1 MNRAKREY
9 DPDTAKVANSWVGSV
24 VTGIVYSVEEH
35 CAWVRIDVLPLCNTG
50 YLHVSQFS
58 ENRTEN
64 LRDHLKE
71 NEEIEVLVI
80 RLDRQYDSWEV
91 SVRGVKIKSI
101 CDTEC
106 PINSIHPAV
115 VHRITPFGAI
125 LKLNNLAAR
134 IPHNES
140 ERLASVGLLEI
151 GKSINVQ
158 ILRIDTLIHGVIVTA
173 GAISDLPE
181 GAVVNA
187 LVSHIEI
194 DITTS
199 IKDGNKVEW
208 HLFAVA
214 EDGTLLSSKL
224 WSWISPL
231 SRLNKGDK
239 ITVRI
244 LRKSNTK
251 KWLYWCEVVGPP
263 SLIEQFK
270 DVPQIGSIRNATVQ
284 TVVGYAAFCTI
295 IDGQDEMLH
304 RSKVITDSI
313 PQLQNYLY
321 PADTIEVKITEPD
334 REGKKFGIE
343 FVRLVSRIADEYI
356 PQEINDLFDL
366 EAERT
371 KGTSGGFVRSSRFK
385 NEVLTTFK
393 HICVVCSKNQK
404 ITNSATA
411 AEAAHIVPRGHRGA
425 DDIKN
430 SLCLCKLHHWAFDR
444 GFLSITEDKKI
455 IVCYA
460 VVADSEGVARELL
473 GIQGK
478 EVYWPAGFPFP
489 LDALNWHRRNIFVD
503 FENLTNQ

>member
-1 MNRAKREY
+1 MNRVKREY
-9 DPDTAKVANSWVGSV
+9 DPDLAKVANSWVGSV

-35 CAWVRIDVLPLCNTG
+35 CAWVRIDALPLCNTG

-58 ENRTEN
+58 ENRTES
-64 LRDHLKE
+64 LRDHLNE
-71 NEEIEVLVI
+71 NEEIKVLVI
-80 RLDRQYDSWEV
+80 RLDRQHDSWDV
-91 SVRGVKIKSI
+91 SVRGVTIKAI
-101 CDTEC
+101 CDTDY
-106 PINSIHPAV
+106 PINSIHLAL

-151 GKSINVQ
+151 GKSINVK
-158 ILRIDTLIHGVIVTA
+158 ILRVDTPIYGVIVTA
-173 GAISDLPE
+173 GAITDLSD

-187 LVSHIEI
+187 RVSYIEM

-199 IKDGNKVEW
+199 TKNGNKVEW
-208 HLFAVA
+208 LLFAVA

-224 WSWISPL
+224 WSWFSPL

-239 ITVRI
+239 ITAKI

-251 KWLYWCEVVGPP
+251 RWIYWCEVVGPS

-270 DVPQIGSIRNATVQ
+270 DVPQIGTTRNATVQ
-284 TVVGYAAFCTI
+284 SVVGYAAFCTI

-321 PADTIEVKITEPD
+321 PADTIEVKIIEPD
-334 REGKKFGIE
+334 REDKAFSID

-356 PQEINDLFDL
+356 TQETNALFDL

-371 KGTSGGFVRSSRFK
+371 KGTSGGFIRSSRFK

-393 HICVVCSKNQK
+393 HICVFCSKNQK
-404 ITNSATA
+404 ITDSATA

-455 IVCYA
+455 IVCDA
-460 VVADSEGVARELL
+460 IVADSEGVARELL
-473 GIQGK
+473 IIQGK
-478 EVYWPAGFPFP
+478 DVYWPVGLSFPF
-489 LDALNWHRRNIFVD
+489 DALNWHRRNIFVD
-503 FENLTNQ
+503 FKNLTNE